1 MGERANTAKIDALLA
16 SWLCNDFLDD
26 KGVDLSECCDKVLER
41 IDFHGIALLIPQQAA
56 LRSVLP
62 DSLRLALRDRMTN
75 RLLWEMNDAHALKQV
90 LPVLGAADQPP
101 LLFKGT
107 ALAYSLY
114 PYPAT
119 RTRGDT
125 DILVADGMFDR
136 AARGL
141 LDQGWIAPIPSV
153 GEVISI
159 ETTFVFTDP
168 TGREHRID
176 LHRKLS
182 SSAVLTKLF
191 SYEELLERSVPL
203 PDLGPAARV
212 VGKVDAL
219 LIACMHRMVHWQST
233 YYVNGIAYLSADR
246 LIWLYDIHLLASVFT
261 APEWDCFLML
271 AAEKG
276 LLEIAGEGLGTAQ
289 RVLKTKIPADI
300 LPRLAPP
307 DKQEIPAKY
316 LRARRLQQK
325 MLNFSATPGF
335 DRKLQFLR
343 ELAFPSAQYMRA
355 QYPHIR
361 PSWLPWLYCVRALA
375 GVWKLIQSGVARK

>member
-1 MGERANTAKIDALLA
+1 
-16 SWLCNDFLDD
+16 
-26 KGVDLSECCDKVLER
+26 
-41 IDFHGIALLIPQQAA
+41 
-56 LRSVLP
+56 
-62 DSLRLALRDRMTN
+62 
-75 RLLWEMNDAHALKQV
+75 
-90 LPVLGAADQPP
+90 
-101 LLFKGT
+101 
-107 ALAYSLY
+107 LY
-114 PYPAT
+114 QYPST

-125 DILVADGMFDR
+125 DILIADGMFDR
-136 AARGL
+136 SAISL

-153 GEVISI
+153 GAVISI
-159 ETTFVFTDP
+159 ETTFIFTDP
-168 TGREHRID
+168 AGLEHQID
-176 LHRKLS
+176 LHQKLS
-182 SSAVLTKLF
+182 NSAVLSKLF
-191 SYEELLERSVPL
+191 SYEELLERSAPL
-203 PDLGPAARV
+203 PDLGPAVRV

-233 YYVNGIAYLSADR
+233 YYVNGITYLSADR

-276 LLEIAGEGLGTAQ
+276 LLEVAGEGLGTTQ

-325 MLNFSATPGF
+325 MLNFASTPGF
-335 DRKLQFLR
+335 YLKLQFLR
-343 ELAFPSAQYMRA
+343 ELTFPSAQYMRA

-361 PSWLPWLYCVRALA
+361 PTWLPWLYGVRAFA
-375 GVWKLIQSGVARK
+375 GLWKQIQSGVARK